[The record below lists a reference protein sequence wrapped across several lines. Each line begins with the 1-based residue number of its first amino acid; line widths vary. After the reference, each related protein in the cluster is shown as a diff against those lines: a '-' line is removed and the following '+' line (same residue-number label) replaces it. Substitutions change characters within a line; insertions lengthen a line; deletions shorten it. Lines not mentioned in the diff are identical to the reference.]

1 MQKFT
6 EDTLPWYKQF
16 WPWFLI
22 LLPFSVVIASVITFF
37 IAQNNAPALVSDNY
51 YKEGLAINSNKELER
66 RAKELGLSASISL
79 NSTTITIR
87 IDNIDPSINALQLNL
102 RHATISQH
110 DKSLTLNKIADGI
123 YQTPFILP
131 KAGKWYISV
140 KPSSNT
146 WEIKQVSQLNQIFSP

>member
-1 MQKFT
+1 MHKLS

-22 LLPFSVVIASVITFF
+22 LLPFSVVVASVITFF

-66 RAKELGLSASISL
+66 RAKELGLSASIST
-79 NSTTITIR
+79 NSTALTVHL
-87 IDNIDPSINALQLNL
+87 DGIDPSIKTLQLNL
-102 RHATISQH
+102 RHSTISQH

-123 YQTPFILP
+123 YQSPFILP
-131 KAGKWYISV
+131 KAGKWYISI
-140 KPSSNT
+140 KPQSNT
-146 WEIKQVSQLNQIFSP
+146 WEIKQASQLN